1 MSKDINV
8 PLIGT
13 TTTTTTTSP
22 IVRADRSAERN
33 RITHTNDTVNLSSSS
48 STTQQS
54 ATYSPST
61 VQTKPAII
69 TFPKGEN
76 ILDVE
81 KLSIYKDQAPKLAHD
96 NALFIVYNIGDL
108 DVAIEAASEAH
119 KNNPKYRDG
128 LSHVIHTLLAT
139 YPKEQVVEK
148 LKEANY
154 VHFWDLKISCSLS

>member
-81 KLSIYKDQAPKLAHD
+81 KLSIKRPSAKT
-96 NALFIVYNIGDL
+96 
-108 DVAIEAASEAH
+108 S
-119 KNNPKYRDG
+119 
-128 LSHVIHTLLAT
+128 S
-139 YPKEQVVEK
+139 
-148 LKEANY
+148 
-154 VHFWDLKISCSLS
+154 